1 MSNYSKT
8 TDFAAKDALTTGNA
22 NKIVKGTEIDDEFD
36 ALQTAVNSKADVN
49 NTTFTGSTTIPSVNC
64 NGGAIDG
71 TVIGADT
78 AAAVTGTIVTGS
90 TSVRTPLIEY
100 TDGDD
105 AIVIADGGGVT
116 VANLTATT
124 ADVNGGTIDN
134 VVIGGATK
142 AAGTFTD
149 VVADDL
155 TVDGTTLT
163 VDATNN
169 RVGIGTAS
177 PTEAISVTGNAT
189 VSGSVTAA
197 SFVGDGSAIT
207 GIAVQSKEL
216 DAIGTYAFCEYVG
229 ANGSLAAGSTTS
241 GSNLRYAGVA
251 EDPNVSGD
259 SAIVVQS
266 SGTPTGTWRIMGY
279 LNKTSDYKVTSM
291 FLRIS

>member
-1 MSNYSKT
+1 MSNYTKT
-8 TDFAAKDALTTGNA
+8 TDFAAKDALATGNA
-22 NKIVKGTEIDDEFD
+22 NKIVKGTEIDDEFG
-36 ALQTAVNSKADVN
+36 AIQTAVNSKADVN
-49 NTTFTGSTTIPSVNC
+49 NTTFTGVTTIPSVNC
-64 NGGAIDG
+64 NGGAIDA

-105 AIVIADGGGVT
+105 AIVIANGGGVT

-134 VVIGGATK
+134 TVIGGATK

-216 DAIGTYAFCEYVG
+216 GAIGTYAFCEYVG
-229 ANGSLAAGSTTS
+229 TGSLAAGSTTA
-241 GSNLRYAGVA
+241 GSNLRYAGIA
-251 EDPNVSGD
+251 ENPNVSGD

-279 LNKTSDYKVTSM
+279 LNKTSDYLVTSM

>member
-1 MSNYSKT
+1 MSNYTKT
-8 TDFAAKDALTTGNA
+8 TDFAAKDALATGNA
-22 NKIVKGTEIDDEFD
+22 NKIVKGTEIDDEFG
-36 ALQTAVNSKADVN
+36 AIQTAVNSKADVN
-49 NTTFTGSTTIPSVNC
+49 NTTFTGTTTIPSINC
-64 NGGAIDG
+64 NGGAIDA

-78 AAAVTGTIVTGS
+78 AAAVTATTL
-90 TSVRTPLIEY
+90 RTPLIEY

-116 VANLTATT
+116 VADLTATT
-124 ADVNGGTIDN
+124 ADINGGTIDN
-134 VVIGGATK
+134 TVIGGATK

-216 DAIGTYAFCEYVG
+216 GAIGTYAFCEYVG
-229 ANGSLAAGSTTS
+229 AAGALAAGSTTA

-251 EDPNVSGD
+251 ENPNVSGD
-259 SAIVVQS
+259 SAIIVQN

-279 LNKTSDYKVTSM
+279 LNLTSDYKVTSM